1 MLDNVWNGEYITWKR
16 KPGMSDSFLAKKA
29 KESSG
34 KLPKNIEDE
43 TWDKNSEKGFLSLS
57 IRGVDDDYLSY

>member
-1 MLDNVWNGEYITWKR
+1 
-16 KPGMSDSFLAKKA
+16 MSNSFFAKKA
-29 KESSG
+29 KEFSR
-34 KLPKNIEDE
+34 KLPKNIEDD

>member
-1 MLDNVWNGEYITWKR
+1 
-16 KPGMSDSFLAKKA
+16 MSDSFLAKKA

-43 TWDKNSEKGFLSLS
+43 TWEKNSEKGFLSLS